1 MVRYIGVFF
10 VVIIAA
16 LYCFGINNMLVVYAK
31 KNLNSVIVLSDKKG
45 EELISIA
52 EENLDVFLSK
62 LNLQNCNKFYIE
74 DRLVIEGYSSK
85 FNNYILINNDPRRRI
100 TKASFEKALE
110 IENPTPSKINLRG
123 QSYIYGIIT
132 DSRII

>member
-85 FNNYILINNDPRRRI
+85 FNNYILINN
-100 TKASFEKALE
+100 K
-110 IENPTPSKINLRG
+110 KINVQISLCDG
-123 QSYIYGIIT
+123 MCLIGSPIIKK
-132 DSRII
+132 SF